1 MKSCALLFPT
11 TLLGEELRECLAE
24 RPDLCDELELYT
36 TDEDAVG
43 TLAEF
48 RGAGMV
54 QRFEPRGLS
63 DVDLVF
69 VAGAVPNLDEILDQ
83 LPAGVRTILVAPQEP
98 PEGAVEIVDGVNLD
112 DAAAADLVV
121 SPHPAVVHVAHLVQ
135 PLLEHGLEELTATVL
150 QPVSMLPGAALDELL
165 EQSRDLL
172 SFEPVEATDALPH
185 QAAFNLFP
193 THRRPEELGS
203 TFRFLWGERAPRIQ
217 VQLVQ
222 TGVFHC
228 LSASAELRFD
238 GPVEV
243 EEIQEILESAPHVM
257 AWDDPDQP
265 LSPVGGATRN
275 EVLIDRLTSGG
286 EDRPEVVWLWS
297 VMDNLTRGG
306 ALNAMAIAEAMLP
319 GPAN

>member
-24 RPDLCDELELYT
+24 RPDLCDELGLYT

-54 QRFEPRGLS
+54 QRFEPRALS
-63 DVDLVF
+63 EVNLVF
-69 VAGAVPNLDEILDQ
+69 VAGSPPNLDEILEQ
-83 LPAGVRTILVAPQEP
+83 LPAGVRTILVAPEEA

-121 SPHPAVVHVAHLVQ
+121 SPHPAAVHLAHLVQ
-135 PLLEHGLEELTATVL
+135 PLLDLGLEELTATVL

-165 EQSRDLL
+165 AQSRNLL
-172 SFEPVEATDALPH
+172 SFEPVEATETLPH
-185 QAAFNLFP
+185 QAAFNLLP
-193 THRRPEELGS
+193 THREPGELGA
-203 TFRFLWGERAPRIQ
+203 TFRYLWGDTPRVQ
-217 VQLVQ
+217 VQIIQ

-228 LSASAELRFD
+228 LSTSAELRFD
-238 GPVEV
+238 GPMDPGEV
-243 EEIQEILESAPHVM
+243 REVLESAPRV
-257 AWDDPDQP
+257 AWWDDPEEP
-265 LSPVGGATRN
+265 LSPVGAASTD
-275 EVLIDRLTSGG
+275 EVLIGRLSSGG
-286 EDRPEVVWLWS
+286 PDRPEVLWLWS

-306 ALNAMAIAEAMLP
+306 ALNAVAIAEAMLP